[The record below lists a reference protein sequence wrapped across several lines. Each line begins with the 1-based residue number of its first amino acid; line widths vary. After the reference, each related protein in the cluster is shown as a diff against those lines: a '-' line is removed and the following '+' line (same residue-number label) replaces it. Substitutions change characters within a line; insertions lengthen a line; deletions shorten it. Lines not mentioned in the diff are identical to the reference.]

1 MQPQTYTDDQLL
13 SLLHTNNES
22 AYTEIFNRY
31 WKAMFVTANNILQN
45 KDAAQD
51 IVQEVFTSLWQRRH
65 ETDISSLKSY
75 LYQAT
80 RFQVFKAIRAEKNDT
95 AFYSRLNT
103 VTNEILSQDPILFKE
118 LEYLI
123 ADTINSLPD
132 DQREIFI
139 LNRTEGLTYAQIAEK
154 KGISVKTVEKKMS
167 LALKHL
173 RLNLDEALVLF
184 MVIKRFL

>member
-80 RFQVFKAIRAEKNDT
+80 RFQVFKAIRAEKM
-95 AFYSRLNT
+95 
-103 VTNEILSQDPILFKE
+103 ILRFIQD
-118 LEYLI
+118 
-123 ADTINSLPD
+123 
-132 DQREIFI
+132 
-139 LNRTEGLTYAQIAEK
+139 
-154 KGISVKTVEKKMS
+154 
-167 LALKHL
+167 
-173 RLNLDEALVLF
+173 
-184 MVIKRFL
+184 